1 MSNTAT
7 NVTFGKPKIGGA
19 IFNAPHGTTLPT
31 DATSDLNSAFNCLG
45 YVSTDGLKNA
55 NGPSSSQV
63 KAWGGDNV
71 LNLETEK
78 PDEFSF
84 TLLEVLD
91 VNVLKVVY
99 GPDNVSGTLETGI
112 TIRANSTPH
121 EASAWVVDMAMRDNA
136 IKRIVVP
143 NASIK
148 EIAEIVY
155 KDNEA
160 VGYGVKL
167 SAMPG
172 DSDFGYDT
180 HKEYIIRTGAT
191 GATGATGETGGTP

>member
-19 IFNAPHGTTLPT
+19 IYNAPLGTTLPT
-31 DATSDLNSAFNCLG
+31 DATTALGSGFACLG
-45 YVSTDGLKNA
+45 YVSEDGLKNA
-55 NGPSSSQV
+55 NGPSTSQV
-63 KAWGGDNV
+63 KAWGGDTV

-78 PDEFSF
+78 PDEFGF

-91 VNVLKVVY
+91 VNVLKAVY
-99 GPDNVSGTLETGI
+99 GSENVSGTLDTGI
-112 TIRANSTPH
+112 TVRANSAPH
-121 EASAWVVDMAMRDNA
+121 GASAWVVEMAMRDDA
-136 IKRIVVP
+136 VKRIVIP

-148 EIAEIVY
+148 ELSEIAY

-160 VGYGVKL
+160 VGYGIKL

-172 DSDFGYDT
+172 DSSFGYDT
-180 HKEYIIRTGAT
+180 HKEYIIRATANGTTG
-191 GATGATGETGGTP
+191 